1 MAVQDVSSLEAIEQA
16 CTANPLVVMHFWASW
31 CEPCKHMDAVLAQL
45 SQDFPTVKFLRVEAE
60 VVDAATIKY
69 NIATVPSFVFVRG
82 SQVQDQ
88 LEGADPAALSDKVAA
103 LQQLPAQP
111 GAQQGSGHAQG
122 GTAAA
127 PAAGA
132 GVEGRIKY
140 LMDQHPVLLFMK
152 GVPDA
157 PRCGFSRKVVEALR
171 DIQVPFH
178 AVDILADEQL
188 RAGVKAY
195 SDWPTYP
202 QLHVKGELVGGCDI
216 VLEMKSTGDLE
227 QLVAEKLGS
236 SYRGAPTAAPGPSP
250 APGPAVASAAGGGP
264 VDASST
270 DVQTRIQQLLKQ
282 QPVMLFM
289 KGTPAEPRCG
299 FSSKVVDALTELA
312 VPFGSFDILSDE
324 AVRQGL
330 KEFSQWPTYP
340 QLYVKSELLGGCDIV
355 LEMKASG
362 DLKNTI
368 DEMLHRMES
377 TD

>member
-1 MAVQDVSSLEAIEQA
+1 MAVQDVSSQEAIEQA
-16 CTANPLVVMHFWASW
+16 CTANPL
-31 CEPCKHMDAVLAQL
+31 
-45 SQDFPTVKFLRVEAE
+45 VEAE

-82 SQVQDQ
+82 NQVQDQ

-103 LQQLPAQP
+103 LQQLPPQP
-111 GAQQGSGHAQG
+111 GAQQGSGLAQG

-140 LMDQHPVLLFMK
+140 LLDQYPVLLFMK

-178 AVDILADEQL
+178 AVDILADEEL

-216 VLEMKSTGDLE
+216 VLEMKVG
-227 QLVAEKLGS
+227 
-236 SYRGAPTAAPGPSP
+236 
-250 APGPAVASAAGGGP
+250 
-264 VDASST
+264 
-270 DVQTRIQQLLKQ
+270 
-282 QPVMLFM
+282 
-289 KGTPAEPRCG
+289 
-299 FSSKVVDALTELA
+299 
-312 VPFGSFDILSDE
+312 
-324 AVRQGL
+324 
-330 KEFSQWPTYP
+330 
-340 QLYVKSELLGGCDIV
+340 
-355 LEMKASG
+355 
-362 DLKNTI
+362 
-368 DEMLHRMES
+368 
-377 TD
+377 